1 MDHESVLLITREFQ
15 SNESGLSMDNWVGT
29 SPETIIPKLRLLLMD
44 LEGLAFS
51 DRAAGSDEAVL
62 IRKCILA
69 SRKVPC
75 LMGEMIGHPKLADGR
90 PAITSELFY
99 LDRKRRLGRSLSRW
113 YHFDEGLLDI

>member
-1 MDHESVLLITREFQ
+1 MNNKFL
-15 SNESGLSMDNWVGT
+15 GT
-29 SPETIIPKLRLLLMD
+29 SPETIIPKLQSLLVD
-44 LEGLAFS
+44 LEGLAYS
-51 DRAAGSDEAVL
+51 DLAAGIDEAVV

-90 PAITSELFY
+90 PAVTSELFY
-99 LDRKRRLGRSLSRW
+99 LDRKRRLGRTLSRW

>member
-1 MDHESVLLITREFQ
+1 MNKWL
-15 SNESGLSMDNWVGT
+15 GA
-29 SPETIIPKLRLLLMD
+29 SPDTIIPKLRSLLDD
-44 LEGLAFS
+44 LESLAYS
-51 DRAAGSDEAVL
+51 DRAAGIDEAVL

-99 LDRKRRLGRSLSRW
+99 LDRKRRIGRTLSRW